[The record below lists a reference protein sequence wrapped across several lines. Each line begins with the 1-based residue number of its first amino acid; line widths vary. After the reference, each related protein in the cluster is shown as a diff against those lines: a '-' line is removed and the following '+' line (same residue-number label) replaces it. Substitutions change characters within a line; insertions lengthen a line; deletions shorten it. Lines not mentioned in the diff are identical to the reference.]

1 MAKRWAEAFELAE
14 TGSAWMVAIVLGLVW
29 VAWIFS
35 LVSVGFGVR
44 LPAILYNHRF
54 TGDEKR

>member
-1 MAKRWAEAFELAE
+1 MAKRWGEAFELAE

-35 LVSVGFGVR
+35 LGSVGFGVR
-44 LPAILYNHRF
+44 LPAILYNRRF